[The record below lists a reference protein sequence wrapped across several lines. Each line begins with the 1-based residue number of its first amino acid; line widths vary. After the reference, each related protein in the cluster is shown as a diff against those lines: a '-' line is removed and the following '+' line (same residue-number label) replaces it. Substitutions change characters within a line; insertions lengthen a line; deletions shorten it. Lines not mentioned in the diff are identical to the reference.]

1 MTADIARIKEME
13 SILDECSETIASLR
27 DEVDKMRSFRDSM
40 TKLFDYYGSEEWY
53 EDREGEIPEDVKAG
67 VLSEDLVY
75 DTITEERDASF
86 DMIELGTD
94 ILKAI

>member
-40 TKLFDYYGSEEWY
+40 TKLFD
-53 EDREGEIPEDVKAG
+53 
-67 VLSEDLVY
+67 
-75 DTITEERDASF
+75 
-86 DMIELGTD
+86 MIELGTD
-94 ILKAI
+94 ILKSI